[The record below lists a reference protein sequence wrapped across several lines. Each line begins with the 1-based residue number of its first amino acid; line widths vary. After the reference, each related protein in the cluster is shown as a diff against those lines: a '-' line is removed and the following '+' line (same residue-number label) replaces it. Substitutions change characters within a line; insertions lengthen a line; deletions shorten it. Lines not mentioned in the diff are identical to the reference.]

1 MKGLL
6 GRIRSK
12 KGSVL
17 FLVVVVMSMLI
28 IAASATFYIV
38 NNQRRSVNV
47 HYSSE
52 QSYQWASSVGQTVSS
67 YIDGYAKKLR
77 GSSISSIPGQKEN
90 ILTKMLDLELNKTF
104 NADLDLI
111 DSGLDDDVS
120 VTITK
125 TGVNDDGTEHTFEI
139 TTTSQVNGETVT
151 VTEYKRLTI
160 SDYVPVAEPFTRFLT
175 STGYRSENCILRASE
190 ILSEAFFEN
199 EFTLLA
205 NPTHINSSILVRGS
219 FSDTGLQCP
228 DNGVNIPGLEIVVSQ
243 SFFVESAAGTGSTN
257 VDKIYVGCDFTTT
270 KAVSANEVYVLGN
283 FIPKQTLLGSGEQN
297 YYVNGDLDARA
308 STQGCTIYV
317 NGNVLINSESQGQG
331 KIYVDGD
338 LIVNS
343 KAGNWTS
350 QGIVYTGTAK
360 YDNGTELTASE
371 LGIINAKK
379 GTFTNPLDEKKI
391 KEVEDHI
398 YEKTGKQNYA
408 QWNAEKYFDTKLN
421 ASNNLPTIQPGA
433 NGSKVCTITG
443 NCILKES
450 ETWEGDWDEHII
462 LIDTTESKSN
472 IFIKL
477 QPLEGN
483 DTFSFIK
490 KDKDNPYN
498 GNNWIP
504 LDIMVK
510 GPYSVVFIL
519 PENVNMV
526 KDIGFIGHADLVYAM
541 ANAEEK
547 TAIDTQTGAT
557 NTDKLVN
564 YLTSNHKYTYVHDR
578 MFNNDRIAT
587 LNSLIKAEENE
598 NGTYYTFDKSK
609 FASDSTVHNNIFF
622 VTSGKENN
630 INITYEGTFCGYIYS
645 PYSLLR
651 CEGNKANIALAGG
664 LIAGSYTYWNWTS
677 SLAFLS
683 PYDNNDTYKEKMK
696 EDYDPTK
703 FVQYLMTA
711 SGGTGSSSEGDEDI
725 VILDDCVTL
734 GYK

>member
-28 IAASATFYIV
+28 IAASATFYVV

-77 GSSISSIPGQKEN
+77 GSSISSIPGQKDN
-90 ILTKMLDLELNKTF
+90 ILTKMLDLELNKSF

-111 DSGLDDDVS
+111 DSGLEDDVS

-175 STGYRSENCILRASE
+175 STGYRSENCVLRASE

-219 FSDTGLQCP
+219 FSDTGLQSP
-228 DNGVNIPGLEIVVSQ
+228 TNGVDIPGLEIVVSQ
-243 SFFVESAAGTGSTN
+243 NFFIESGAGTGIN
-257 VDKIYVGCDFTTT
+257 VDKIYVGNDFTTY
-270 KAVSANEVYVLGN
+270 KSLSANEVYVLGN
-283 FIPKQTLLGSGEQN
+283 FTPKQTLLGSGKQL
-297 YYVNGDLDARA
+297 YYINGDLDLRA
-308 STQGCTIYV
+308 STQGCTLYV
-317 NGNVLINSESQGQG
+317 NGDLYLNIGQNQGT
-331 KIYVDGD
+331 IFVDGD
-338 LIVNS
+338 IIINKDTNITPGWVELDKV
-343 KAGNWTS
+343 T
-350 QGIVYTGTAK
+350 YTGEIK
-360 YDNGTELTASE
+360 YDDGSEVEASRIAT
-371 LGIINAKK
+371 LKAKK
-379 GTFTNPLDEKKI
+379 GTYENPLTEAKL

-408 QWNAEKYFDTKLN
+408 QWNAEKYFNTKLN
-421 ASNNLPTIQPGA
+421 ASNTLPVIQPGA
-433 NGSKVCTITG
+433 DGKNICTITQS
-443 NCILKES
+443 CILKEATTS
-450 ETWEGDWDEHII
+450 WDTWDEHII
-462 LIDTTESKSN
+462 LIDTTKATSD

-477 QPLEGN
+477 QPLEGE
-483 DTFSFIK
+483 DTFSFVK
-490 KDKDNPYN
+490 RAA
-498 GNNWIP
+498 GSWTA
-504 LDIMVK
+504 LDIIVK
-510 GPYSVVFIL
+510 GPRAVVFIL
-519 PENVNMV
+519 PENVNFT
-526 KDIGFIGHADLVYAM
+526 KDISFIGHADLVYAM
-541 ANAEEK
+541 ANDDEK
-547 TAIDTQTGAT
+547 TAIDKKLGDTKA
-557 NTDKLVN
+557 DKLVN
-564 YLTSNHKYTYVHDR
+564 YLIERNSCVYVYNTI
-578 MFNNDRIAT
+578 FTNDRVDT
-587 LNSLIKAEENE
+587 LRGLIKTEHTES
-598 NGTYYTFDKSK
+598 GSYTTFDKSK
-609 FASDSTVHNNIFF
+609 FHSDSKVHNNIFF

-630 INITYEGTFCGYIYS
+630 ISIIYEGTLCGYIYS
-645 PYSLLR
+645 PYALLR
-651 CEGNKANIALAGG
+651 CEGNKPNIALTGG

-677 SLAFLS
+677 ALAFLS

>member
-17 FLVVVVMSMLI
+17 FLVIVVMSMLI
-28 IAASATFYIV
+28 IAASATLYIV
-38 NNQRRSVNV
+38 NNQRRSISV

-67 YIDGYAKKLR
+67 YIDGYANKLR
-77 GSSISSIPGQKEN
+77 GSSISSIPGQKDN
-90 ILTKMLDLELNKTF
+90 ILTKMLDLELNKSF

-125 TGVNDDGTEHTFEI
+125 TGVNDEGTEHTFEI

-205 NPTHINSSILVRGS
+205 NPTRINSSILVRGS
-219 FSDTGLQCP
+219 FSDTGLQSP
-228 DNGVNIPGLEIVVSQ
+228 TNGVDIPGLEIVVSQ
-243 SFFVESAAGTGSTN
+243 NFFIESGAGTGIN
-257 VDKIYVGCDFTTT
+257 VDKIYVGNDFTTY
-270 KAVSANEVYVLGN
+270 KNLSANEIYVLGN
-283 FIPKQTLLGSGEQN
+283 FTVKQDLVGSGKQN
-297 YYVNGDLDARA
+297 YYVKGDLDAQA
-308 STQGCTIYV
+308 STKDCTIYV
-317 NGNVLINSESQGQG
+317 NGNLLINSESRSHG

-350 QGIVYTGTAK
+350 QEIVYTGTAK

-371 LGIINAKK
+371 LGTINATK
-379 GTFTNPLDEKKI
+379 GTYENPLTEAKI

-433 NGSKVCTITG
+433 DGSKVCTITQS
-443 NCILKES
+443 CILKEATTS
-450 ETWEGDWDEHII
+450 WDTWDEHII
-462 LIDTTESKSN
+462 LIDTTSATSD

-477 QPLEGN
+477 QPLEGE
-483 DTFSFIK
+483 DTFSFVK
-490 KDKDNPYN
+490 RAE
-498 GNNWIP
+498 GSWTA
-504 LDIMVK
+504 LDIIVK
-510 GPYSVVFIL
+510 GPRAVVFIL
-519 PENVNMV
+519 PENVNFT

-541 ANAEEK
+541 ANDTEK
-547 TAIDTQTGAT
+547 TAIDEKTGDTKA
-557 NTDKLVN
+557 DKLVN
-564 YLTSNHKYTYVHDR
+564 YLIERNSCTYVYNTI
-578 MFNNDRIAT
+578 FTNDRIDT
-587 LNSLIKAEENE
+587 LRGLIKTEATES
-598 NGTYYTFDKSK
+598 GSYTTFDKSK
-609 FASDSTVHNNIFF
+609 FHSDSKVHNNIFF

-630 INITYEGTFCGYIYS
+630 ISIIHEGTFCGYIYS
-645 PYSLLR
+645 PYALLR
-651 CEGNKANIALAGG
+651 CEGNKTNIALAGG

-725 VILDDCVTL
+725 VILDDYATL